1 MARRSTPQQI
11 YLARRAATFGNLTR
25 TGTVGELEAEDRIA
39 AWERS
44 PEAHALDRFTQAF
57 WDAADRWIAGQ
68 RW

>member
-1 MARRSTPQQI
+1 MSRRSDPEKI

-25 TGTVGELEAEDRIA
+25 SGAVDELGAEHRIA

-44 PEAHALDRFTQAF
+44 PQAQALDRFTQAF

-68 RW
+68 R